1 MPARILMSMS
11 GPQTRLALRVSPGA
25 RSSAIVGRLGDR
37 WKVRVSAPAESGRAN
52 EALLRL
58 LAQALSVPRRQL
70 RLVAGQG
77 ARDKVVEVSGV
88 DAAESGRRLAS
99 AQHGGGEAR

>member
-1 MPARILMSMS
+1 MS

-58 LAQALSVPRRQL
+58 LAQVLAVPRRQL

-77 ARDKVVEVSGV
+77 ARDKLVEVAGV
-88 DAAESGRRLAS
+88 DAEESGRRLAS
-99 AQHGGGEAR
+99 AQHSGGEAR

>member
-1 MPARILMSMS
+1 MS

-25 RSSAIVGRLGDR
+25 RSSAVIGRHGDR

-58 LAQALSVPRRQL
+58 LAQALAVPRRQL
-70 RLVAGQG
+70 RLVAGQTG
-77 ARDKVVEVSGV
+77 RDKLVEVSGV
-88 DAAESGRRLAS
+88 DAEESGRRLAS
-99 AQHGGGEAR
+99 AQEGGGR